1 MGKLVTFYSY
11 KGGVGRT
18 MALANVAVSLAAHGQ
33 RVLAIDWDLEAPGLD
48 RFFRNLPSDR
58 PSNAGGMLSLFDG
71 FRMEQS
77 VSWKNLVTTI
87 RLSPEHR
94 LSFLA
99 SGVGVPGY
107 ESRILDLDWNQFYE
121 KGGGDFLESIRE
133 EWENEFDFVLIDSR
147 TGLTDSGGI
156 CTIQMPDI
164 LVTVFTATDQSI
176 SGVKGVA
183 QRARK
188 GRQKLPFPRLAMPVL
203 PIISRWDGQAEELE
217 GEEWMNR
224 IEKEM
229 REFLSLWV
237 PADASLREALETLRV
252 PHSPFFS
259 FGEKL
264 PVLLQDSL
272 TDDQKPAEKYFNVA
286 ALLLNHDWSSIKRN
300 STDIRK
306 SVERMRRIVGANRRR
321 RVYVSAV
328 SKEFETHR
336 RLLTKSLSS
345 FGIEVV
351 AAESFGAD
359 HFLTLGQLES
369 AISECD
375 AVIHLIGLDTGNCP
389 EFKELEAFLRTRAD
403 ISERLM
409 ASQELSTGN
418 RELLSFTQWEYHFA
432 LQNCVP
438 IFPFVADYVRDERTA
453 RENEAFDRQ
462 IQHLRSVQR
471 SSQYSVFRSPED
483 LVIQAQRVLQTRRP
497 TNLPVASLGNLFKG
511 REQVLETLHSPTEMT
526 RSPVVLSG
534 LGGVGKTRL
543 AVEYGWRYATEYS
556 ATLFVTANSPAALA
570 RNLATLAGPL
580 VLGLPEA
587 QDAREVEV
595 QVAAVMRWL
604 ERHTGWLLILDSVDD
619 DETAQEVDRM
629 IAHLQG
635 GKILVTSRI
644 ARWSNRF
651 QPVELDV
658 LATDTSIAFLLEST
672 AAGRQT
678 RDDDDASAMK
688 IVSDL
693 GGLPLALEQAA
704 AYIVEL
710 GLSFSQYRQRWE
722 SKRQQVLSWCDSRT
736 TGFPASVAAVWE
748 TTFTELKPDSR
759 VLLDHVAFFAP
770 DPIPTLLFEDSSCA
784 NIWAELLGTDDAH
797 LTLADLRRYSV
808 IRRAE
813 NSITIHRLV
822 QTMLRHRLPPDE
834 KRRCIEGALRILD
847 TSSPGDPNDV
857 RTWDRWKLL
866 APHFEAAT
874 AFAEEFKIAQPTAKL
889 LNNVAQYVSARGSYL
904 QAEML
909 MRRALAIEEVSFG
922 PNHPEVSRDL
932 NNLAALLYSTNR
944 ISEAEPLMRR
954 ALSIEEE
961 CYGSEHPRVA
971 TSLSNLAQLLQA
983 TNRLAEAEPLMRRAL
998 MIDEQSYGEPHP
1010 NVSAALNNL
1019 AALLQATNRMREAEP
1034 LMRRAL
1040 VIDEQSYGSQHPNVA
1055 IRLNN
1060 LAQLLLATN
1069 RPEEAEPLMRRV
1081 VTIFEQCLGDSHPN
1095 IATALNN
1102 LAQLLQVTDR
1112 VEEAEPLIRRSI
1124 AIDEYTLGTDH
1135 PRVASALNNL
1145 AQLLIATGRFA
1156 EAEPL
1161 LRRSLNIE
1169 HSSFGYDHPSVAAR
1183 LSNLSQ
1189 LLSATGRIAEAEP
1202 LARQAAEI
1210 LLRFAKNSGNQHPH
1224 LESVVRNY
1232 ATVLSTLG
1240 SDDEEV
1246 SSRINALLSSDRL
1259 PPKAKLN

>member
-1 MGKLVTFYSY
+1 MGQIVTFYSY

-18 MALANVAVSLAAHGQ
+18 MALANVAVALAAHGQ
-33 RVLAIDWDLEAPGLD
+33 RVLAVDWDLEAPGLD

-71 FRMEQS
+71 FRMEEA
-77 VSWKNLVTTI
+77 VSWRDIVATI

-99 SGVGVPGY
+99 SGVGESGY

-121 KGGGDFLESIRE
+121 KGGGKFLESIRE
-133 EWENEFDFVLIDSR
+133 EWESEFDFVLIDSR

-188 GRQKLPFPRLAMPVL
+188 GRHKLPFPRLAMPVL
-203 PIISRWDGQAEELE
+203 PVISRWDGQAEELE

-286 ALLLNHDWSSIKRN
+286 ALLLNHDWSSIKHN
-300 STDIRK
+300 ATYIRK

-321 RVYVSAV
+321 RVYISAV
-328 SKEFETHR
+328 SSEFETHR
-336 RLLTKSLSS
+336 RLLAKSLSS
-345 FGIEVV
+345 LGIEVV
-351 AAESFGAD
+351 TAASFGAD
-359 HFLTLGQLES
+359 YLAPLGKLEF

-375 AVIHLIGLDTGNCP
+375 AVIHLIGLELGYCP
-389 EFKELEAFLRTRAD
+389 ELKESDGFLRTWAE
-403 ISERLM
+403 ISERIM
-409 ASQELSTGN
+409 RSQESSTAE

-432 LQNCVP
+432 LQNRVP

-453 RENEAFDRQ
+453 RENEAFDCQ
-462 IQHLRSVQR
+462 IQHLRYVQT

-483 LVIQAQRVLQTRRP
+483 LIIQAQRVLQTRRP
-497 TNLPVASLGNLFKG
+497 SNLPVASLGSLFKG
-511 REQVLETLHSPTEMT
+511 REQVLEALHRPTEMT
-526 RSPVVLSG
+526 ISPVVLSG

-543 AVEYGWRYATEYS
+543 AVEYGWRHATEYS
-556 ATLFVTANSPAALA
+556 ATLFVTANSRAALA

-604 ERHTGWLLILDSVDD
+604 AEHTGWLLIFDSVDD
-619 DETAQEVDRM
+619 DETAQEVERM

-644 ARWSNRF
+644 ARWSKRF

-658 LATDTSIAFLLEST
+658 LALDTSIAFLLEST
-672 AAGRQT
+672 ATGRQT
-678 RDDDDASAMK
+678 RDDDDASART

-693 GGLPLALEQAA
+693 GFLPLALEQAA

-710 GLSFSQYRQRWE
+710 GLSFPQYRQRWE

-748 TTFTELKPDSR
+748 TTFTELKLDSR
-759 VLLDHVAFFAP
+759 VLLEHLAFFAS
-770 DPIPTLLFEDSSCA
+770 DPIPTFLFEDSACA
-784 NIWAELLGTDDAH
+784 NTWSELLGTDDVQ

-822 QTMLRHRLPPDE
+822 QTMLRHRLPSDD
-834 KRRCIEGALRILD
+834 KKRCIDGALRILD
-847 TSSPGDPNDV
+847 TSNPGDPNDV
-857 RTWDRWKLL
+857 RTWDSWKFL

-874 AFAEEFKIAQPTAKL
+874 AFADEFKIAQPTAKL
-889 LNNVAQYVSARGSYL
+889 LNNVAQYLSGRGSYS
-904 QAEML
+904 QAEVL
-909 MRRALAIEEVSFG
+909 MRRALAIEEASFG

-932 NNLAALLYSTNR
+932 NNLATLLYSTNR

-954 ALSIEEE
+954 ALDIDEAN
-961 CYGSEHPRVA
+961 YGSEHPLVA
-971 TSLSNLAQLLQA
+971 TSLNNLAQLLQA

-998 MIDEQSYGEPHP
+998 MIDEQSYGYLHP
-1010 NVSAALNNL
+1010 NVAAGLNNL
-1019 AALLQATNRMREAEP
+1019 AALLRATNRMPEAEP

-1040 VIDEQSYGSQHPNVA
+1040 AIDEQSFGPYHPNVA

-1060 LAQLLLATN
+1060 LAQLLQATN
-1069 RPEEAEPLMRRV
+1069 RLAEAEPLLHR
-1081 VTIFEQCLGDSHPN
+1081 TLAIFEAAYGPEHPN
-1095 IATALNN
+1095 VSTALNN
-1102 LAQLLQVTDR
+1102 LGQMLQATNR
-1112 VEEAEPLIRRSI
+1112 VAEAEPLIRRSI
-1124 AIDEYTLGTDH
+1124 EIDEVTLGPSH
-1135 PRVASALNNL
+1135 PRVASDLNNL
-1145 AQLLIATGRFA
+1145 AQLLIATGRLA
-1156 EAEPL
+1156 EAEPV
-1161 LRRSLNIE
+1161 LRRSLEID
-1169 HSSFGYDHPSVAAR
+1169 HRSFGYDHPSVAAS
-1183 LSNLSQ
+1183 LNNLSQ
-1189 LLSATGRIAEAEP
+1189 LLSATGRVAEAEP

-1210 LLRFAKNSGNQHPH
+1210 LLRSMKDSGYGHSH

-1232 ATVLSTLG
+1232 ASVLSALG
-1240 SDDEEV
+1240 SDDDEV
-1246 SSRINALLSSDRL
+1246 SSRINALLSSDTLIRT
-1259 PPKAKLN
+1259 P